1 MQRRRLLPSNW
12 SSRMYLFPS
21 RVIPFSSQPVGS
33 VLGVSTLPV
42 LGKGGGGKLFCNR
55 QPAEDME
62 LVSWSTDEEDRLNLS
77 RSVWVVETTLL
88 GFSSKD
94 IGDGDAAG
102 EEAPDDGLG
111 AGEDTGV
118 MITL

>member
-1 MQRRRLLPSNW
+1 
-12 SSRMYLFPS
+12 
-21 RVIPFSSQPVGS
+21 
-33 VLGVSTLPV
+33 
-42 LGKGGGGKLFCNR
+42 
-55 QPAEDME
+55 ME

-77 RSVWVVETTLL
+77 RSVWVLETTLPGL
-88 GFSSKD
+88 SSKD

-102 EEAPDDGLG
+102 EEAPDDGLT